1 MAHGRYDLTEFEWNV
16 IKPLLPNKARG
27 VPSVDDRR
35 VLNGIFYQLR
45 SGSPW
50 QICPRDMG
58 LTRRS
63 TIASTAGGKPVSGT
77 GSWMQSS
84 LPMRPKARSCSFVM
98 LLPPDITSN
107 LGSVEH
113 DRASAIGPTGDT
125 YAVRSGSL
133 LSTPNKFAS
142 HTSHERELA

>member
-27 VPSVDDRR
+27 VPRVDDRYFLSAKVR
-35 VLNGIFYQLR
+35 FALG
-45 SGSPW
+45 

-58 LTRRS
+58 LTRRF

-84 LPMRPKARSCSFVM
+84 LPMRPKARSC
-98 LLPPDITSN
+98 
-107 LGSVEH
+107 
-113 DRASAIGPTGDT
+113 R
-125 YAVRSGSL
+125 
-133 LSTPNKFAS
+133 
-142 HTSHERELA
+142 

>member
-27 VPSVDDRR
+27 VPRVDDRR
-35 VLNGIFYQLR
+35 VLK

-50 QICPRDMG
+50 ADCPRDMG

-84 LPMRPKARSCSFVM
+84 LPMRPKARSC
-98 LLPPDITSN
+98 
-107 LGSVEH
+107 
-113 DRASAIGPTGDT
+113 
-125 YAVRSGSL
+125 
-133 LSTPNKFAS
+133 K
-142 HTSHERELA
+142 